1 MFRCEFD
8 LKDIY
13 FLQKKNIFDFY
24 SRNLIINLNVI
35 IFQGLVEDILVLQD
49 VLGLAMVVM
58 EDKVK
63 DKLL

>member
-1 MFRCEFD
+1 
-8 LKDIY
+8 
-13 FLQKKNIFDFY
+13 
-24 SRNLIINLNVI
+24 LNVI
-35 IFQGLVEDILVLQD
+35 IFQGLVEDILVIQD